1 MKRSLRVTF
10 RRQCSRR
17 SAHVSQRRGVGL
29 LILKRRREP
38 RSTVRFV
45 LLLNLAFK
53 NCPMMPFDEVMAKSM
68 CRPMEQLVEVGQEHP
83 GQVQY
88 IYIPA
93 CVALWRCSGCCG
105 DENLECQ
112 ASLLSNTTLQ
122 VMRIHQMVS
131 MHHVELTFEEHQ
143 KCECSSSESIKN
155 KHEKTA
161 SSCVNCRFP
170 QKQMD
175 LH

>member
-53 NCPMMPFDEVMAKSM
+53 NCPSEFGGRELGEV
-68 CRPMEQLVEVGQEHP
+68 
-83 GQVQY
+83 
-88 IYIPA
+88 
-93 CVALWRCSGCCG
+93 SG
-105 DENLECQ
+105 
-112 ASLLSNTTLQ
+112 AF
-122 VMRIHQMVS
+122 V
-131 MHHVELTFEEHQ
+131 
-143 KCECSSSESIKN
+143 
-155 KHEKTA
+155 
-161 SSCVNCRFP
+161 
-170 QKQMD
+170 
-175 LH
+175 